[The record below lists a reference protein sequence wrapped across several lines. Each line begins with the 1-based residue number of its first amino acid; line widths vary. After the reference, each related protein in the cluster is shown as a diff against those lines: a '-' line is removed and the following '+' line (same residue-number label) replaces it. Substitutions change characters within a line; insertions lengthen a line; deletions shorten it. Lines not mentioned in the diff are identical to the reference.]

1 MVVKGGGD
9 KLQGAE
15 LAAMKP
21 FRLVKFFSFTS
32 LAVFLVFTLALSW
45 LISNHAKRV
54 LLERSEAYALV
65 VTENLS
71 HQVFQQFVVP
81 TVIQYGKIALR
92 TPEQYQLLDA
102 VVRNATHGMKVQ
114 SVTIFDS
121 RDNIISYSTIIE
133 QIGRRDVGGEEYR
146 RAAAG
151 ENVSRLISEGSL
163 RGILPGVAPGYTE
176 LRTYIPFIQYTPLDD
191 KPDIVMG
198 VIEVVQ
204 DLSEE
209 MEAIAR
215 FQVWVGF
222 ISLLIMS
229 ALFVVL
235 RIIVGRAEGIMESR
249 AEERRRLEQELH
261 QNEKLASLGKMVAS
275 VSHEIKNPLGIIRS
289 SAAVLG
295 KRLRS
300 LAPGNEHLAE
310 IIVEESSR
318 LDGIVREF
326 LDFARPQTPKLNLE
340 QLNEVVS
347 QATAFVT
354 PELERGGIELRQ
366 ELEPTLPPFIFD
378 REQIYRALLNILLN
392 AAQAMPEGGLL
403 GVRSRRGKRENGEGV
418 AILEITDTGIG
429 IGPDQRSRIF
439 TPFYTDK
446 HRGTGLGLAI
456 VKNIIDNHAGEI
468 EVASE
473 PGRGTTFR
481 ISLPLLQIP

>member
-1 MVVKGGGD
+1 MVKWIGPAADGGE
-9 KLQGAE
+9 LGAR
-15 LAAMKP
+15 KP
-21 FRLVKFFSFTS
+21 FQLVKFFSFTS

-81 TVIQYGKIALR
+81 TVLQYGKIALR

-102 VVRNATHGMKVQ
+102 VVRSATHGMRVE

-121 RDNIISYSTIIE
+121 RENIISYSTITE

-146 RAAAG
+146 RALAG
-151 ENVSRLISEGSL
+151 ENVSRLLTQGAMW
-163 RGILPGVAPGYTE
+163 GVLPWVAPGSST
-176 LRTYIPFIQYTPLDD
+176 LQTYIPFIQYTPLDD

-198 VIEVVQ
+198 VIEVKQ

-209 MEAIAR
+209 MEEIAR
-215 FQVWVGF
+215 FQLWVGL
-222 ISLLIMS
+222 ISMLIMS

-235 RIIVGRAEGIMESR
+235 RVIVARAEEIMEKR
-249 AEERRRLEQELH
+249 AEERRRLEEKLH
-261 QNEKLASLGKMVAS
+261 QNEKLAALGKMVAS

-289 SAAVLG
+289 TAAILG
-295 KRLRS
+295 KRLQS

-310 IIVEESSR
+310 IIVQETSR

-326 LDFARPQTPKLNLE
+326 LDFARPQTPKLAKE
-340 QLNEVVS
+340 SLNEVVG
-347 QATAFVT
+347 QAAAFVT
-354 PELERGGIELRQ
+354 PELEKGGVELR
-366 ELEPTLPPFIFD
+366 LEMDPAMPPFFFD
-378 REQIYRALLNILLN
+378 REQIYRTLLNVLLN
-392 AAQAMPEGGLL
+392 AVQAMPEGGKL
-403 GVRSRRGKRENGEGV
+403 GVRSRRGTREGGEKV
-418 AILEITDTGIG
+418 AILEVTDTGIG
-429 IGPDQRSRIF
+429 ISPDRRGRIF

-456 VKNIIDNHAGEI
+456 VKNIVSGHQGEI

-481 ISLPLLQIP
+481 IILPLWVE